1 MTENT
6 KSNRRYKREV
16 KALMAEKG
24 IKYTEALRI
33 VKARHLADSP
43 VYTRG
48 QLNNLIQEAEALGLD
63 DDAEHW
69 RYLLSRLDDKNVL
82 AIGPVVSNS

>member
-33 VKARHLADSP
+33 VKARHLAESP

-48 QLNNLIQEAEALGLD
+48 QLNNLLQEAEELGMD
-63 DDAEHW
+63 EAAEHW
-69 RYLLSRLDDKNVL
+69 RFLLSRLDDENVL
-82 AIGPVVSNS
+82 AVGPVVVE